1 MSSSFSVF
9 PVHTGR
15 PSAPSAPPTFA
26 PASSAF
32 SFQVNLPAPAP
43 APAPIFPAPVA
54 DVPFSTSS
62 FQFGHPVPP
71 VTSTEGSTS
80 SFQVDLSASVAA
92 SSSFFV

>member
-32 SFQVNLPAPAP
+32 SFQVNLPAP